1 MLIRHG
7 EKPAQQPPPYG
18 VDPTGQ
24 TDPHALSV
32 VGWQRAGAL
41 VDFFSYPRGTIQ
53 QPTYLYSPPE
63 EGGDEGGRPY
73 ETINP
78 LSAKL
83 GLTQNTSFSVGQET
97 QLVPDVM
104 TRGGAVVLIA
114 WEHHHIPLIANA
126 ILQSTSQSP
135 QQWPGDRFDVVWVFT
150 PAQSGWSFSQVPE
163 LVLAGDSSSVIPMQ
177 QSAPAGGG

>member
-1 MLIRHG
+1 MPPLQIMVIRHG

-18 VDPTGQ
+18 VDPNGQ

-41 VDFFSYPRGTIQ
+41 VDFFSFPRETIQ
-53 QPTYLYSPPE
+53 QPTYLYSPPD

-83 GLTQNTSFSVGQET
+83 GLTQNTTFSVGQQT
-97 QLVPDVM
+97 QLVPDMM
-104 TRGGAVVLIA
+104 TSHRRLARLRAPSCPSRTGAAIAQEAELSAHELSAQGG
-114 WEHHHIPLIANA
+114 
-126 ILQSTSQSP
+126 
-135 QQWPGDRFDVVWVFT
+135 
-150 PAQSGWSFSQVPE
+150 
-163 LVLAGDSSSVIPMQ
+163 
-177 QSAPAGGG
+177 